1 MRKILP
7 SITTTWNS
15 DWQTKIRE
23 INKFRLKEAGLFLT
37 GLKKGERKK
46 LYKLLENS
54 TLKTIPLVHAREDM
68 PAEELDYLIKKF
80 RVKTFNIHSHS
91 EFPFS
96 HRYLK
101 HRKMIFIENVH
112 HPLDE
117 KEIKKFGGICLDIAH
132 LENDRLREPEKFK
145 HNVKIIEN
153 YPIGCNHISC
163 IQKVLH
169 RDEGGY
175 LRYSIHF
182 VRRFSQL
189 DYLKNF
195 PKRYFS
201 SILAIELE
209 NTIEKQLQVRDYLIA
224 SRMLNISGA

>member
-1 MRKILP
+1 MRKIIC

-15 DWQTKIRE
+15 DWQAKIKE
-23 INKFRLKEAGLFLT
+23 INKFGLEEAGLFLT

-54 TLKTIPLVHAREDM
+54 TLKMIPLVHIRKDM

-91 EFPFS
+91 EFPFF

-101 HRKMIFIENVH
+101 HRKMIFIENVY

-132 LENDRLREPEKFK
+132 LENERLKEREKFE
-145 HNVKIIEN
+145 HNVKVIEKH
-153 YPIGCNHISC
+153 PIGCNHISC
-163 IQKVLH
+163 VQKTLH
-169 RDEGGY
+169 RDESGY
-175 LRYSIHF
+175 LRYDAHF
-182 VRRFSQL
+182 LRNFSQL

-201 SILAIELE
+201 SIIAIELE
-209 NTIEKQLQVRDYLIA
+209 NTIKKQLEVRDHLID
-224 SRMLNISGA
+224 RIGL